1 MPVRRLSTAAGNCID
16 SSPSA
21 VFLAAAGSIPA
32 AWSRRL
38 RYFLPIG
45 WPWIELGNTNSRSS
59 AAPPIRR
66 TRRSATAARAAA
78 IGELHP
84 ERTVLADAPTSS
96 RGGGIATLSALNTK
110 RIGRRGRSKNSVKP
124 AHTTANRTP
133 APKPEPL
140 NFLTLTQPRHR
151 RPRMA
156 DPGQWQLHTHYP
168 CCTERLC
175 FRRSSRN
182 HARPA
187 SDRS

>member
-38 RYFLPIG
+38 RCSLPIG

-96 RGGGIATLSALNTK
+96 RGGWNRDTVRAEYEQDRRARTFEELRRTRPHYSEQDACAEARAAELFDPDTAAASASANGGSWPVAAAHSLSVLYRAIMFPTK
-110 RIGRRGRSKNSVKP
+110 QPKSC
-124 AHTTANRTP
+124 TAR
-133 APKPEPL
+133 E
-140 NFLTLTQPRHR
+140 
-151 RPRMA
+151 
-156 DPGQWQLHTHYP
+156 
-168 CCTERLC
+168 
-175 FRRSSRN
+175 
-182 HARPA
+182 
-187 SDRS
+187 